1 LNRLLACSY
10 SRQTVCRTGDKEV
23 AQAVGAMDES
33 NKKKEGVGEFV
44 RETRAEL
51 DRTTFPSSEDVKN
64 TTIIVVISV
73 IFFAIYL
80 FLIDQAWVYILEAL
94 TWVVNKIAGA

>member
-1 LNRLLACSY
+1 MA
-10 SRQTVCRTGDKEV
+10 E
-23 AQAVGAMDES
+23 AVGSLEKGKQKES
-33 NKKKEGVGEFV
+33 IGEFIKH
-44 RETRAEL
+44 TRAEL

-80 FLIDQAWVYILEAL
+80 FLIDQAWTYILEAL
-94 TWVVNKIAGA
+94 TWAVNKIAGA